1 MSFKSDK
8 QRRGF
13 YGSRGR
19 LNRGSGEGRVM
30 NKGLQVYNIK
40 RELQIEGIDPD
51 KVDVESEV
59 DMDLRYIQ
67 NLDNIIKKVERDP
80 ERFYGKRL
88 DDDALKF
95 KQRQAHYDFQK
106 KHKSKLPNETDEQL
120 MSTYTNR
127 DKKTIFSDK
136 YLKYVEHELKYR
148 GYDFEYGIIKSNIHD

>member
-59 DMDLRYIQ
+59 DMTLRFSE
-67 NLDNIIKKVERDP
+67 NRDNVLQKIERDP

-88 DDDALKF
+88 DDDALSFEKDHALDF
-95 KQRQAHYDFQK
+95 HEQRSEASQRM
-106 KHKSKLPNETDEQL
+106 DE
-120 MSTYTNR
+120 SRTAT
-127 DKKTIFSDK
+127 TIISDK
-136 YLKYVEHELKYR
+136 QIIINPNVTDKW
-148 GYDFEYGIIKSNIHD
+148 YDHPNQSDIQGVDDR

>member
-1 MSFKSDK
+1 MSFKNDK

-59 DMDLRYIQ
+59 DMDLRYIE
-67 NLDNIIKKVERDP
+67 NRNNILSKVERNP

-88 DDDALKF
+88 DDDALAFEKDHAMDF
-95 KQRQAHYDFQK
+95 HEQRSDISQRM
-106 KHKSKLPNETDEQL
+106 DE
-120 MSTYTNR
+120 N
-127 DKKTIFSDK
+127 KTATTIISDK
-136 YLKYVEHELKYR
+136 QIIINPNVTNKWYEQPNR
-148 GYDFEYGIIKSNIHD
+148 SDIQGIDDR

>member
-59 DMDLRYIQ
+59 DMDLRYIE
-67 NLDNIIKKVERDP
+67 NRNNILSKVERNP

-88 DDDALKF
+88 DDDALAFEKDD
-95 KQRQAHYDFQK
+95 AMDF
-106 KHKSKLPNETDEQL
+106 HEQ
-120 MSTYTNR
+120 SR
-127 DKKTIFSDK
+127 
-136 YLKYVEHELKYR
+136 R
-148 GYDFEYGIIKSNIHD
+148 GDLGARVGPAR